1 MPSAKPKR
9 GPCRHDQPD
18 FVTIG
23 FKHSVIFGKHGYTE
37 RARCFC
43 GYSIRGASY
52 DAEPVGDDLTR
63 IVERMRRQGHGTV
76 VVLSSVAGERVRK
89 SNFAYGA
96 SKAGL
101 DGFSQGLGD
110 ALEHG
115 MPLER
120 LGEEVVGAV
129 LHRGDGGLDGAVGG
143 HQHHFGL
150 G

>member
-63 IVERMRRQGHGTV
+63 IVERMRRVIAQHGTNQARRDAV
-76 VVLSSVAGERVRK
+76 CTEGVFTDQLRRLNPPVRTPARK
-89 SNFAYGA
+89 LPG
-96 SKAGL
+96 
-101 DGFSQGLGD
+101 
-110 ALEHG
+110 
-115 MPLER
+115 
-120 LGEEVVGAV
+120 
-129 LHRGDGGLDGAVGG
+129 
-143 HQHHFGL
+143 
-150 G
+150 